1 MAHTPSVNIAP
12 ALARTTAALL
22 RPIEMHGCQAMTRTV
37 AITATFALA
46 TSVLLFGAAGS
57 AVADIPV
64 GSGPTNYTEQ
74 AQPPPGTCHYR
85 TAANGETL
93 PDPTCTPGA
102 INPKVTDATLADT
115 ICKTGYTKSIRPPR
129 DIIAAEKRAN
139 AASYGYTGTFS
150 DTEYDHLIPLE
161 LGGDPNDARNLWVE
175 PGASPNAKDGIE
187 HKLHQRVCAGTV
199 SLAAAQQAIASD
211 WTTALNTA

>member
-1 MAHTPSVNIAP
+1 MARTPSVNIAL

-22 RPIEMHGCQAMTRTV
+22 RRCEMHGCQAMIRTV
-37 AITATFALA
+37 AITAAFALA
-46 TSVLLFGAAGS
+46 TFALLFGAAGS

-74 AQPPPGTCHYR
+74 AQPPPGSCHYR
-85 TAANGETL
+85 IADNGETL

-102 INPKVTDATLADT
+102 INPKVTEATLADT

-129 DIIAAEKRAN
+129 DITAAEKRAN
-139 AASYGYTGTFS
+139 AASYGYTGPSS
-150 DTEYDHLIPLE
+150 DSEYDHLIPLE

-175 PGASPNAKDGIE
+175 PGASPNPKDGIE

-211 WTTALNTA
+211 WTTALNVA